1 MTAADSAGAR
11 AACLRLIASFKAAE
25 SSAERWR
32 RRPVILDPRRF
43 FIAAMPLFEYLMFS
57 DEGEGVG
64 GAAPHLMREVDP
76 HLVLAGRSCWR
87 DGEGQLRVQLDELA
101 RAGDSADSMYYGACF
116 WQAGPLPLYIPST
129 GENRI
134 DAHAALGITI
144 RAQVHPMIV
153 PAPSQL
159 RLRPVRAGGWALE
172 LLSQV
177 EGRKIQPE
185 EMIAPLP
192 FPAAIPVLRAYG
204 VPDGSPLPGLG
215 LGHKLYAFLG
225 RYEGLRPAIP
235 DQWPPPP
242 APKRP
247 DLTTGCDGT
256 KCLPARPRP

>member
-11 AACLRLIASFKAAE
+11 AACLRLITSFKAAE
-25 SSAERWR
+25 SSAEHWR

-43 FIAAMPLFEYLMFS
+43 FIAAMPLFECLMFS
-57 DEGEGVG
+57 DEGEGVH

-87 DGEGQLRVQLDELA
+87 DGEGQLRVQLDQLA
-101 RAGDSADSMYYGACF
+101 RVGASADSMHYGACF
-116 WQAGPLPLYIPST
+116 WQAGSLPLYIPHT
-129 GENRI
+129 GENRV

-159 RLRPVRAGGWALE
+159 RLRPVRSGGWALE

-192 FPAAIPVLRAYG
+192 FPAAVQVLRAYG
-204 VPDGSPLPGLG
+204 VPDGPPLPGLG

-225 RYEGLRPAIP
+225 RREGLWPAVP
-235 DQWPPPP
+235 EQ
-242 APKRP
+242 
-247 DLTTGCDGT
+247 
-256 KCLPARPRP
+256 